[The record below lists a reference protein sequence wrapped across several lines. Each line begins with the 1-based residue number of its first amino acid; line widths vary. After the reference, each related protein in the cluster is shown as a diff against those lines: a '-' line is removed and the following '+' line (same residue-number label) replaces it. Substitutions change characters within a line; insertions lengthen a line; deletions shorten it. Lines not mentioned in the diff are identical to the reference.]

1 MEGGE
6 NETMWVAHRNN
17 GSNDE
22 RVVVA
27 QHNIVR
33 ALEAYPKLGT
43 SVLLCMLQCT
53 TCEKQATKNMSKA
66 EAERQHN
73 TVR

>member
-1 MEGGE
+1 MDGNLRPAVVSQGDGRGG

-27 QHNIVR
+27 QHNIVC
-33 ALEAYPKLGT
+33 ALEADPKLGFM
-43 SVLLCMLQCT
+43 VFLCMLQCT
-53 TCEKQATKNMSKA
+53 TCEK
-66 EAERQHN
+66 
-73 TVR
+73 